1 MIGGWIFCLRQKQHR
16 RSPKLQDIVPT
27 SLGSKIFMGSLLGY
41 PRDFL
46 VASLTTE
53 KSANMDNSL
62 LKVCKITTRGKVRFV
77 STFAIALQSIMTYSS
92 TPKFV

>member
-1 MIGGWIFCLRQKQHR
+1 
-16 RSPKLQDIVPT
+16 
-27 SLGSKIFMGSLLGY
+27 MGSLLGY

-62 LKVCKITTRGKVRFV
+62 LKVCKIATRGDEVRCV
-77 STFAIALQSIMTYSS
+77 GTFAIALQSIMTY
-92 TPKFV
+92 TTRPKICLKELIGKLVENAFPKNV

>member
-1 MIGGWIFCLRQKQHR
+1 
-16 RSPKLQDIVPT
+16 
-27 SLGSKIFMGSLLGY
+27 MGSLLGY

-62 LKVCKITTRGKVRFV
+62 LRCARLQQEGVELDVLAVCYCFASYNDVISCPQICLKELIGKIVENAFPEN
-77 STFAIALQSIMTYSS
+77 F
-92 TPKFV
+92 

>member
-1 MIGGWIFCLRQKQHR
+1 MIGGWIFCLRHHSTGGLPNFR
-16 RSPKLQDIVPT
+16 T
-27 SLGSKIFMGSLLGY
+27 SYPPLLGNKIFMGSLLGY

-77 STFAIALQSIMTYSS
+77 STFAIALQSIMTYSP

>member
-1 MIGGWIFCLRQKQHR
+1 
-16 RSPKLQDIVPT
+16 
-27 SLGSKIFMGSLLGY
+27 MGSLLGY

-62 LKVCKITTRGKVRFV
+62 LKVCKITTRGKVRCV
-77 STFAIALQSIMTYSS
+77 STFAIALQSIMTY
-92 TPKFV
+92 TTRPKICLRELIGKLVENAFPKNV